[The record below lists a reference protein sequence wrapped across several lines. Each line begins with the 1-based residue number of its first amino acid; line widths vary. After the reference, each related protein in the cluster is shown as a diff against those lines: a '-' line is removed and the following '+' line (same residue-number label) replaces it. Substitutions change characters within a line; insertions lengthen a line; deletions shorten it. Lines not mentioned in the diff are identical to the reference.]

1 MDRGI
6 LNILVHS
13 IYFPPEVGGLETHV
27 RTLARAQIDLGH
39 SVRVITSRSG
49 NFPKSETMDGIE
61 VEREFC
67 PNKKL
72 LGWVVTTLAGMK
84 PMRRWASW
92 ADICHVHTFPS
103 IIAGNSARKRG
114 VPLVATIH
122 TSHFLRLAKKPFW
135 RKVLAHLLSKPDLLL
150 TPSAEIRDVCLE
162 LYPAAR
168 IHAMVNAADT
178 DRFRSVK
185 CAIDKPSPSAR
196 MIVIPR
202 RLFEKNGVEF
212 AIRAL
217 PLLREKHDAHIY
229 IVGDGP
235 LRKDFENLAS
245 ELGIR
250 EFVHFEGARP
260 NIEMPSYLSSAEVV
274 VIPSLMEATSVAG
287 LEAMSCE
294 RAIVASDVG
303 GLPEIVSND
312 TGRLVPPQ
320 DPGALARAVSELL
333 ELPEESR
340 RRMGKIARDRVVE
353 NWSVENLARQV
364 LEYYNEATDIFAS
377 EKA

>member
-1 MDRGI
+1 VDRGI

>member
-1 MDRGI
+1 MDRGK

-27 RTLARAQIDLGH
+27 RTLARAQVELGH
-39 SVRVITSRSG
+39 SVKVITSRSG

-61 VEREFC
+61 VERKFC

-72 LGWVVTTLAGMK
+72 LGWVATTLAGMG

-135 RKVLAHLLSKPDLLL
+135 RKLLAHLLSKPDLLL
-150 TPSAEIRDVCLE
+150 TPSTEIRDVCLE

-168 IHAMVNAADT
+168 VHAMVNAADT
-178 DRFRSVK
+178 DRFRRVK
-185 CAIDKPSPSAR
+185 PAIEKPSPTAR

-217 PLLREKHDAHIY
+217 PILRKKHDAHIY
-229 IVGDGP
+229 LVGDGP
-235 LRKDFENLAS
+235 LKGDFQELAS

-250 EFVHFEGARP
+250 GFVHFEGAKP
-260 NIEMPSYLSSAEVV
+260 NSEMPSYLCSAEVV

-287 LEAMSCE
+287 LEAMACE

-312 TGRLVPPQ
+312 TGRLVPPR
-320 DPGALARAVSELL
+320 DPNALARAISEIL

-340 RRMGKIARDRVVE
+340 RRMGEIARDRVVE
-353 NWSVENLARQV
+353 NWSVENLAHRV
-364 LEYYNEATDIFAS
+364 LEYYKEAKDIFAS
-377 EKA
+377 ERA